1 MEGMGAEGQGQEER
15 KPEGKEQEE
24 RKPEGKEHFSQA
36 GRRAVQAL
44 IPAVRARAEKTRA
57 AAGETTAIRK
67 APISRTMEKL
77 EAAAFGWADMIFLH
91 WAVQRTPWMCCA
103 KGVRQKWWS
112 I

>member
-15 KPEGKEQEE
+15 KPEGQEQEE
-24 RKPEGKEHFSQA
+24 RKPEGQEHFSQA